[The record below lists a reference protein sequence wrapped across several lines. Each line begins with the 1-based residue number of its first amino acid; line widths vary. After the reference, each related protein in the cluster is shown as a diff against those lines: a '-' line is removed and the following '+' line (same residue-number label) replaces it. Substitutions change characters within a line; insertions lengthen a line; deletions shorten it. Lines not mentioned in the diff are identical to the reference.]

1 MNTTAGAARVLKT
14 ETIALVNTVMRRNEM
29 SSDDL
34 QAVQLYYVIGI
45 GGTYYGTK
53 MQAEAEAR
61 KAFPDEGADKR
72 YARIYYKTF
81 YQEV

>member
-1 MNTTAGAARVLKT
+1 
-14 ETIALVNTVMRRNEM
+14 M

-34 QAVQLYYVIGI
+34 EAVDLWYVMGI
-45 GGTYYGTK
+45 AGLWYETK
-53 MQAEAEAR
+53 MQAEEAAR
-61 KAFPDEGADKR
+61 KAFLFDDADKR